1 MIMAKYKKIS
11 GELSMTELTGKT
23 DLWERLGFDQE
34 FGYSEIHKMLILL
47 ALLVLLIVSVGVAIT
62 FGAYNIS
69 VLDVY
74 GIVMAHVSPFG
85 DLSAV
90 TRLHNTIVWELRIPR
105 VLLAVLVGTA
115 LATAGSVFQGCFRN
129 PLVEPFILGVS
140 SGAAFGAALGI
151 VFVDFFL
158 SIQFSAFLFGS
169 LAVAMAYFLAHVRNE
184 TPIVTLILAGVVI
197 GSIFEAMVSILKYTA
212 SDAALREIVF
222 WLMGGFYY
230 ATWNDVYLLVPIIIP
245 SFLIMWA
252 LGWKLN
258 ILSMGDD
265 EARALGV
272 NPEKYKLLLIVLATL
287 VTSLAVSTVGIIAWV
302 GLMMPHATRMIL
314 GPDHR
319 YVIPA
324 AAMLGG
330 SYLLVCDT
338 LARTLTS
345 AEIPVGIITSIL
357 GAPYLFYLLRTRG
370 SAILG

>member
-345 AEIPVGIITSIL
+345 AEIPVGIFTSIL

>member
-1 MIMAKYKKIS
+1 MA
-11 GELSMTELTGKT
+11 ELTKMIR
-23 DLWERLGFDQE
+23 LAERLGFDQE
-34 FGYSEIHKMLILL
+34 YGFSDIYKTLILL
-47 ALLVLLIVSVGVAIT
+47 ALMALLIFTVGVAIT
-62 FGAYNIS
+62 FGAYSIS
-69 VLDVY
+69 VIDVY
-74 GIVMAHVSPFG
+74 RIVVAHVSPLG
-85 DLSAV
+85 DLSNVA
-90 TRLHNTIVWELRIPR
+90 RLHNTIVWELRIPR
-105 VLLAVLVGTA
+105 VLLAVTVGTA
-115 LATAGSVFQGCFRN
+115 LATAGAVFQGCFRN

-151 VFVDFFL
+151 VFTRFFI
-158 SIQFSAFLFGS
+158 SIQLSAFVFGS
-169 LAVAMAYFLAHVRNE
+169 LAVAMAYLLARVRNE
-184 TPIVTLILAGVVI
+184 TPVVTLILAGVII

-230 ATWNDVYLLVPIIIP
+230 ATWNDVSLLMPIIIP

-272 NPEKYKLLLIVLATL
+272 NPEKYKLVLITLATL

-302 GLMMPHATRMIL
+302 GLMMPHATRMML
-314 GPDHR
+314 GPDNR